1 MALDWQNPNYF
12 LNQFPPFEQQSFQFH
27 DNSPLIKTEDFLC
40 FDPLLPPLLDFEN
53 PLFIDLPF
61 QELDFNHHDSDFSHP
76 SFFNNIDSPPHMQD
90 IFGYEEDDYSTQFI
104 PLPKKQRI
112 VSAPL
117 PCFTPDFLAVS
128 EFNPQTNPNYHHH
141 YNEGGYYAGANY
153 FNEGYGMNYYSN
165 NVEDNKINKAVST
178 QSKAARERRRKI
190 TEKTQELG
198 KLIPGGSK
206 LNTAEMFQAA
216 AKYVKFMQAQLGIL
230 QSINSL
236 QQEGVKEAKLNNN
249 LQMLTSKLVQ
259 EKLYAKEKCLVPLD
273 FLPML
278 EENCDSK
285 TNPSISQQ
293 IRNLLH

>member
-53 PLFIDLPF
+53 PLFIDPPF

-128 EFNPQTNPNYHHH
+128 EFNPQTNPITITII
-141 YNEGGYYAGANY
+141 
-153 FNEGYGMNYYSN
+153 MNVAIMLVLITSM
-165 NVEDNKINKAVST
+165 KINKAVST